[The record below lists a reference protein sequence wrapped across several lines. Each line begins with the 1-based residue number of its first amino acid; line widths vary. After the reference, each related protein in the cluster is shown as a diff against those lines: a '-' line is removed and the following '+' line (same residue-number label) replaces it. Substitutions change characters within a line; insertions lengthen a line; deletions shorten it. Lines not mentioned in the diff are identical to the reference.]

1 MDLNQIISNLNF
13 SSVFWQIIASLIFM
27 VGDYVSGFIQA
38 VINNNV
44 DSKIMREGLFRKI
57 LLVLVILLSFIF
69 QYAFNIPLISKVVCI
84 YIIIMEIVSILENLK
99 KAGVDLG
106 KLGEL
111 LKIKSDS
118 DTIDVNITN
127 IENKESEENDKR
139 N

>member
-1 MDLNQIISNLNF
+1 MDLEQIITNLNF
-13 SSVFWQIIASLIFM
+13 TSVFWQLIASLVFM

-57 LLVLVILLSFIF
+57 LLILVIFLSFIF

-111 LKIKSDS
+111 LKIKADNEI
-118 DTIDVNITN
+118 IDVNIKN
-127 IENKESEENDKR
+127 IENKESEQK
-139 N
+139 

>member
-57 LLVLVILLSFIF
+57 LLVLVIILSFIF

-111 LKIKSDS
+111 LKIKQDNE
-118 DTIDVNITN
+118 TIDVNIKSV
-127 IENKESEENDKR
+127 ENKEEEK
-139 N
+139 